1 MKKLLLGVLAIFA
14 LVACN
19 RDEVVSEQS
28 QSFISFGDS
37 FVEVKT
43 RAAVD
48 PSTTTNTITAF
59 DVWGFIGQ
67 PSGTVF
73 EKERVTKGAE
83 GWSYN
88 NLQWWVADKT
98 YYFHAISPVDDSNIK
113 VDTKDMNVA
122 GLGNIA
128 FTNVNGTTDL
138 LYATQYVTTGKE
150 YPYHE
155 EKVTMQFMHLLS
167 KIKFTFKNGFTN
179 ENASLAVKNIVIT
192 DAPAEGNIDVNKE
205 RKDFVW
211 NLTQNK
217 TTKLEFGNV
226 NGGKVMPLYNPEDVK
241 NGVVD
246 VESAVERLTIP
257 ADATRSYTIEFDLEL
272 YYGDQLG
279 MTSNRSITLENQ
291 AFAIGKNYNL
301 VATITP
307 ENFVDGGLM
316 PIVFDVEVD
325 EWSEGNFNGGFDFDD
340 NGTNDGDDDDDNTD
354 EPTVETYKLYF
365 NNAQAWSKV
374 YVYAWDSAD
383 NKLFGEWPGVEI
395 TDKETVEEVE
405 YFAYT
410 LPAELTGKTI
420 NLIFNNGEG
429 QQTADIKDVLVN
441 ENRFYTNY
449 VEPAP
454 EPEPTDTV
462 LYLTPNSNWKVDGA
476 RFAAYFFGNGE
487 TWASMTLVEGETNL
501 YSVVAPDGYANVIF
515 CRMNPANTENNW
527 NNKWNQ
533 TSDLKVPTDGTN
545 HYTVAEGAWDNG
557 NGTWSTYTPAV
568 KPEPVALDAPVVATS
583 VNVNVV
589 TLTWEAVEGAS
600 HYTVQVD
607 DDVEEEV
614 YATSYEFNGDYE
626 VEYQFTVKAIA
637 ANKELNL
644 DSDATVVSVTTEAEP
659 VVEPEEKV
667 VTVAEFLA
675 AEVDDATFY
684 TLKGTI
690 TYVENT
696 NYGNFNLTDETGTI
710 YVYGLYSEDGATNKY
725 WAASGAKLG
734 DDIVIS
740 AVRAEFKGSAQA
752 GSARFMGLT
761 SPGTRAFWTFDATS
775 ASFTAA
781 AGEKKINVAIYN
793 TNSEV
798 VTTSDNAQFSAAYAD
813 GVLTVSALE
822 NTSTE
827 GIEGNI
833 TVTCGT
839 LTQVVT
845 VSQLGASSSEQTTNS
860 ATISFEDKANRTS
873 YTTSQQIWEQNG
885 IKVTNDKASSTSN
898 VGDYANPARFYKSSN
913 VTIEAP
919 GAILSITINVS
930 GVESKYTSAWGT
942 ADNGIVTITLDGS
955 SNTYEFNTLS
965 AQARAYSMTVTYI
978 E

>member
-1 MKKLLLGVLAIFA
+1 M
-14 LVACN
+14 
-19 RDEVVSEQS
+19 
-28 QSFISFGDS
+28 
-37 FVEVKT
+37 
-43 RAAVD
+43 
-48 PSTTTNTITAF
+48 
-59 DVWGFIGQ
+59 
-67 PSGTVF
+67 
-73 EKERVTKGAE
+73 
-83 GWSYN
+83 
-88 NLQWWVADKT
+88 
-98 YYFHAISPVDDSNIK
+98 
-113 VDTKDMNVA
+113 
-122 GLGNIA
+122 
-128 FTNVNGTTDL
+128 
-138 LYATQYVTTGKE
+138 
-150 YPYHE
+150 
-155 EKVTMQFMHLLS
+155 
-167 KIKFTFKNGFTN
+167 
-179 ENASLAVKNIVIT
+179 
-192 DAPAEGNIDVNKE
+192 
-205 RKDFVW
+205 
-211 NLTQNK
+211 
-217 TTKLEFGNV
+217 
-226 NGGKVMPLYNPEDVK
+226 
-241 NGVVD
+241 
-246 VESAVERLTIP
+246 
-257 ADATRSYTIEFDLEL
+257 
-272 YYGDQLG
+272 
-279 MTSNRSITLENQ
+279 
-291 AFAIGKNYNL
+291 
-301 VATITP
+301 
-307 ENFVDGGLM
+307 
-316 PIVFDVEVD
+316 
-325 EWSEGNFNGGFDFDD
+325 
-340 NGTNDGDDDDDNTD
+340 
-354 EPTVETYKLYF
+354 
-365 NNAQAWSKV
+365 
-374 YVYAWDSAD
+374 
-383 NKLFGEWPGVEI
+383 
-395 TDKETVEEVE
+395 
-405 YFAYT
+405 
-410 LPAELTGKTI
+410 
-420 NLIFNNGEG
+420 
-429 QQTADIKDVLVN
+429 VN